1 MVQGTKIRSLK
12 VPNRIDE
19 LAGIAEFL
27 EETGDEWGLDPSV
40 VLSINLV
47 IEEAFT
53 NIVSYG
59 YDDQSDH
66 IIEIQCKLKDKEI
79 GIVITD
85 DGHAWD
91 PTLREEPD
99 ISLGPED
106 RPVGGLGIFLMKKMM
121 DKVGYER
128 NDNKNILSLTKYLEP

>member
-128 NDNKNILSLTKYLEP
+128 NENKNILSLTKYLEP